1 MTQSKIGTTDSADLI
16 YKSGLNE
23 QIARMRHILELMSDG
38 SASAALGAMRKAC
51 PDVPLAERVRALT
64 QR

>member
-1 MTQSKIGTTDSADLI
+1 MRQSKIGTTEGENGI
-16 YKSGLNE
+16 YKSGLDD
-23 QIARMRHILELMSDG
+23 QIARMRHVLKLMSEG
-38 SASAALGAMRKAC
+38 SPSAALGAMRQAF